1 MRTRKF
7 HVYNDPGHGWCKV
20 PVKFLEELG
29 VMDEITPYSYLL
41 GEHAYLEEDQDA
53 STFVRALEAKGIP
66 FTWVSHHTNRRSRIR
81 DYPAFSRQMVENMRK
96 VPVEGMVIDYY
107 GNKYQLMKQVGN
119 RWHVRNSEYGSGYW
133 MTLRQVAEACVVYN
147 PNGEETGP

>member
-7 HVYNDPGHGWCKV
+7 HAYNDPGHGWAKV

-66 FTWVSHHTNRRSRIR
+66 FAWVSHHTNRRSKIR

-107 GNKYQLMKQVGN
+107 GNKYQLLRPVAGSWQV
-119 RWHVRNSEYGSGYW
+119 RHAGSGVVYR
-133 MTLRQVAEACVVYN
+133 MALRQVKEACVVS
-147 PNGEETGP
+147 PAIEEAAQ